1 MDYSSASAYIYAK
14 MSGML
19 KNTFVGKNSVRL
31 FNAKS
36 LSELWELIF
45 KSPVPQ
51 IPEILLA
58 NKIETEAVKL
68 FVRQYTKLL
77 QNYSKPDSF
86 LIELLGRFDVE
97 NLKVISAALSVGE
110 QTAPRVI
117 RLGEY
122 SSLDYDAWPDIKKI
136 TAGSRFSWYD
146 KIPAED
152 ERFLLDFKLDLE
164 EIRFLWKSV
173 NKVSDSSRK
182 ILVDFYQKF
191 FSMQNMLWALR
202 LKVYYKMSQQDILKK
217 LFYVGEEPSADDP
230 ICKFACEILPKS
242 IDNFEDWENWRFA
255 NLLNPHE
262 DGSVWNVDPMWI
274 EQRIRFG
281 ETKRVEKLFHENSM
295 TYASLVMFYILK
307 LQELDC
313 IRAATEGLRLN
324 VGKEEAMY
332 VAGVSAEE

>member
-77 QNYSKPDSF
+77 QNYSKPDNF

-152 ERFLLDFKLDLE
+152 ERFLLDFNLDLE
-164 EIRFLWKSV
+164 
-173 NKVSDSSRK
+173 
-182 ILVDFYQKF
+182 
-191 FSMQNMLWALR
+191 
-202 LKVYYKMSQQDILKK
+202 
-217 LFYVGEEPSADDP
+217 
-230 ICKFACEILPKS
+230 
-242 IDNFEDWENWRFA
+242 
-255 NLLNPHE
+255 
-262 DGSVWNVDPMWI
+262 
-274 EQRIRFG
+274 
-281 ETKRVEKLFHENSM
+281 
-295 TYASLVMFYILK
+295 
-307 LQELDC
+307 
-313 IRAATEGLRLN
+313 
-324 VGKEEAMY
+324 
-332 VAGVSAEE
+332 